1 MRRGLQFSVRFTAH
15 GTRRVPAPTA
25 HERDIMTRIAPSCG
39 LCSVVAL
46 VLFSPQFAKSQEET
60 AVAEAPPG
68 TDVLETT
75 FEGTWFVSRE
85 LKQQFDGLIER
96 VRGLEE
102 RVRGGE
108 LPAWEARAEL
118 EELRSQLADVR
129 KLLDAEKVLVNPF
142 TIHDQVEEGTF
153 ELGPE
158 RLLVV
163 TGDRLRVIGW
173 DEPHVKYE
181 LRRIVL
187 SAGESADEDLQGILL
202 EHNQG
207 LAPELVGETAEQ
219 RQAGEQTFLNSE
231 VGRKLTPEQRANRAR
246 LVEQIAS
253 DYRHFAQFQGR
264 SVDSL
269 RVFGLTYEEGNR
281 QISYELNRPEG
292 GRQMGS
298 RWRRHAE
305 LTLYVPRCTAIL
317 LRGCQAAVD
326 VSGVEGHLILT
337 DSGSGDR
344 DYNGR
349 FAVRALNGALTL
361 DNVPMDVIE
370 DVSGDVFIESTTE
383 MVNTG
388 TTHTDGFRT
397 AYTPAPR
404 RCSIAGVAGNLTAH
418 FIRSDLHLAGIAGVV
433 DVENDY
439 GDTDW
444 SVARDPAEG
453 AHRVVSHSGLVRA
466 VLSPDILPPLPLY
479 AATNCGTLRTSF
491 NRDVLDDL
499 SVAHTSAHN
508 GKRRDWQVFHSPVDN
523 HDFTARFALYDRGD
537 KAFFDDNRTPGIDLI
552 SRAGR
557 VELLRGDA
565 SAAGRP

>member
-1 MRRGLQFSVRFTAH
+1 MNTRPRFS
-15 GTRRVPAPTA
+15 PALT
-25 HERDIMTRIAPSCG
+25 
-39 LCSVVAL
+39 SVVAL
-46 VLFSPQFAKSQEET
+46 VLLSSQIAAAREEA

-75 FEGTWFVSRE
+75 FEGTYFVPRE
-85 LKQQFDGLIER
+85 LKQQFDGLLRR
-96 VRGLEE
+96 VAGLEE
-102 RVRGGE
+102 RVRSGE

-118 EELRSQLADVR
+118 EELRSQLADIR
-129 KLLDAEKVLVNPF
+129 KLLDAEKVLVNAF

-163 TGDRLRVIGW
+163 TGDRLRLIGW
-173 DEPHVKYE
+173 DQPHVKYE

-187 SAGESADEDLQGILL
+187 SAGESADEDLEGILL
-202 EHNQG
+202 EHNHG
-207 LAPELVGETAEQ
+207 LAPELVGVTAKQ
-219 RQAGEQTFLNSE
+219 RQADEEEFLNSE
-231 VGRKLTPEQRANRAR
+231 GGRKLTPEQRANRAR
-246 LVEQIAS
+246 LVEQIAAG
-253 DYRHFAQFQGR
+253 YRHFTEFQGR

-269 RVFGLTYEEGNR
+269 QVFGLTYEEGNR
-281 QISYELNRPEG
+281 QISYELRRPEG
-292 GRQMGS
+292 GGQVGS

-337 DSGSGDR
+337 SSGSRDR
-344 DYNGR
+344 DDNGQFSIR
-349 FAVRALNGALTL
+349 SINGPLTL
-361 DNVPMDVIE
+361 DNVPMDVIQE
-370 DVSGDVFIESTTE
+370 VSGDVLIESTTE

-388 TTHTDGFRT
+388 TTHSDGFRT

-418 FIRSDLHLAGIAGVV
+418 FIRSDLQLAEIAGVV
-433 DVENDY
+433 NVENDY

-444 SVARDPAEG
+444 SVARNPVEG

-466 VLSPDILPPLPLY
+466 VLAPDILPPLPLY

-499 SVAHTSAHN
+499 NMTYTSNHD
-508 GKRRDWQVFHSPVDN
+508 GKRRDWRVFHSPVDS
-523 HDFTARFALYDRGD
+523 HDFAARFALYDRAD
-537 KAFFDDNRTPGIDLI
+537 AACYDRDRTAGIDLV
-552 SRAGR
+552 SRTGR
-557 VELLRGDA
+557 VELLRRDA
-565 SAAGRP
+565 SATEAP

>member
-1 MRRGLQFSVRFTAH
+1 MNA
-15 GTRRVPAPTA
+15 RVPF
-25 HERDIMTRIAPSCG
+25 S
-39 LCSVVAL
+39 LSLSSVLAL
-46 VLFSPQFAKSQEET
+46 ALLSSQFATAQEEK
-60 AVAEAPPG
+60 AVAEAPAG

-75 FEGTWFVSRE
+75 FEGTYFVSRE
-85 LKQQFDGLIER
+85 LKQQFDGLLGE

-102 RVRGGE
+102 RVRAGE

-118 EELRSQLADVR
+118 EELRSRLADVR

-163 TGDRLRVIGW
+163 TGDQLRIVGW
-173 DEPHVKYE
+173 DEPRVKYE
-181 LRRIVL
+181 LRRMVL
-187 SAGESADEDLQGILL
+187 SAGESADEDLEGILL
-202 EHNQG
+202 EHHHG

-219 RQAGEQTFLNSE
+219 RQADELTFLNSDD
-231 VGRKLTPEQRANRAR
+231 GRKLTAEQRANRAR
-246 LVEQIAS
+246 LVERIAAG
-253 DYRHFAQFQGR
+253 YRHFTQFQGR

-269 RVFGLTYEEGNR
+269 RVFGLTYDEGNR

-292 GRQMGS
+292 GGQVGS

-305 LTLYVPRCTAIL
+305 LTLYVPPCTAIL

-337 DSGSGDR
+337 ESGSRDR

-349 FAVRALNGALTL
+349 FAVRAVNGPVTL
-361 DNVPMDVIE
+361 DNVPMDVVE
-370 DVSGDVFIESTTE
+370 DVSGDVLIESTTE
-383 MVNTG
+383 IVNTG
-388 TTHTDGFRT
+388 TTNSDGFRT
-397 AYTPAPR
+397 AYMPAPR
-404 RCSIAGVAGNLTAH
+404 HCSITGVAGNLTAH

-466 VLSPDILPPLPLY
+466 VLAPDALPPLPLY

-499 SVAHTSAHN
+499 MITHASGHD
-508 GKRRDWQVFHSPVDN
+508 GKRRDWRMFHSPVDN
-523 HDFTARFALYDRGD
+523 HDFTARFALFDRAD
-537 KAFFDDNRTPGIDLI
+537 AAFFDDNRTAGIDLI

-565 SAAGRP
+565 SPAEAP